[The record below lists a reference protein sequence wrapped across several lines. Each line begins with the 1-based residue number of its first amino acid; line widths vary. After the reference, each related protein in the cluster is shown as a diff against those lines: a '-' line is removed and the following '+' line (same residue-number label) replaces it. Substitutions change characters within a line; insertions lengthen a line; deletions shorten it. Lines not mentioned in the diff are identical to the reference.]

1 MTINVGDRLPD
12 VPLSIATADGPKPT
26 TSGEYF
32 AGKRVALFAVPGA
45 FTPTCSAR
53 HLPSYVDKASDL
65 KAKGIDEIA
74 CISVNDPFVM
84 GAWGKSDGSDDITM
98 LADGNG
104 DFSDAVGLSFDGA
117 KFGMGKRSQRYS
129 MIVDNGVVEQ
139 LNVEAPGEYRA
150 SSAEYMLDQLATA

>member
-1 MTINVGDRLPD
+1 MSIQVGERIPN
-12 VPLSIATADGPKPT
+12 VPLAIATSEGPQPT
-26 TSGEYF
+26 SSGDYF

-53 HLPSYVDKASDL
+53 HLPSYVEKAGDL
-65 KAKGIDEIA
+65 KGKGIDEIA

-84 GAWGKSDGSDDITM
+84 AAWGKADGSSDITM

-104 DFSDAVGLSFDGA
+104 EFADAVGLGMDGS

-129 MIVDNGVVEQ
+129 MVVNDGVVEQ
-139 LNVEAPGEYRA
+139 VNVEAPGEYRA
-150 SSAEYMLDQLATA
+150 SSAETMLEQL